1 MRKRIARAGHDSVE
15 KSEKKKKGF
24 WAWISSTSTVSFVD
38 MASSLY
44 RLEKARKAMLDSIPK
59 QKP

>member
-1 MRKRIARAGHDSVE
+1 
-15 KSEKKKKGF
+15 
-24 WAWISSTSTVSFVD
+24 